1 MKATLTIPGRLPGLN
16 EYIAA
21 ERTNRHAAAK
31 MKREA
36 QQAVEWCV
44 RSQLR
49 GVRFERPVRMAY
61 RWFER
66 DRKRDKDNVSA
77 FGRKVIQDALVRVG
91 VLKNDNWAYIEGFAD
106 EFAVDKKRPR
116 IEVEIDDQV

>member
-1 MKATLTIPGRLPGLN
+1 MN

-61 RWFER
+61 SWYER

-77 FGRKVIQDALVRVG
+77 FGRKVIQDALVHTG
-91 VLKNDNWAYIEGFAD
+91 VLKNDNWACVDGFSD
-106 EFAVDKKRPR
+106 QFEVDRKRPR
-116 IEVEIDDQV
+116 IEVEINDEV